1 MRVLIALQSG
11 EQALLVRLF
20 LALEDALLIFI
31 GLGGHLLVPI

>member
-1 MRVLIALQSG
+1 MRVLITLQPR

-20 LALEDALLIFI
+20 LALEDALLVLV